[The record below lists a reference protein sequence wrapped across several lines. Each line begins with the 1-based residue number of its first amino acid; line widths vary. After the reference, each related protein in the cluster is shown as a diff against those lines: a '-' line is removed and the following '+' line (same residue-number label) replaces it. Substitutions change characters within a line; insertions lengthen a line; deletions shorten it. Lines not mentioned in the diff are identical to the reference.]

1 MELFTVDSD
10 NVIGGYFVSG
20 RVTYGFAIEHL
31 APLISRLDIQRDPL
45 NIRFYSRLEL
55 DIEKGCIM
63 PPITVALIGDHLTPN
78 LTSEEV
84 KNLITN
90 NIDEAFILDGIQR
103 LNTLLRVEQ
112 KNVLDHDRSMYVNF
126 IIAGS
131 RDKLLYR
138 MITLNNGQKPMSAR
152 HQIDVLSDAFFDFD
166 NIDLQLITEKK
177 NGRVRAPSEFKK
189 SDFVRGYI
197 AYLSNSVNIDNQKI
211 IEEKMDELIA
221 AKIIESDIA
230 ERQID
235 FSDVVGLIHKFSES
249 EKLREWIRGQNNFVG
264 FCVGIRGSGLALQ
277 GAALEEIEQ
286 AVNQFEL
293 AFKSINVSKVNL
305 GKVRRETV
313 AKFIEQ
319 YQSLK
324 ELDEY
329 ALLDQITEW
338 I

>member
-20 RVTYGFAIEHL
+20 RVNYGYAIDHF

-45 NIRFYSRLEL
+45 NIRFYSRLET
-55 DIEKGCIM
+55 DIERGCIM
-63 PPITVALIGDHLTPN
+63 PPITVALIGDHLATN
-78 LTSEEV
+78 LSDAAVKKLIEE
-84 KNLITN
+84 
-90 NIDEAFILDGIQR
+90 NINVAFILDGIQR
-103 LNTLLRVEQ
+103 LNTLLRVNA
-112 KNVLDHDRSMYVNF
+112 KGVLDRKRSMYVNF

-166 NIDLQLITEKK
+166 DVGLKLITEK
-177 NGRVRAPSEFKK
+177 NNSRVRAPDEFKK
-189 SDFVRGYI
+189 SDFVKGYI

-230 ERQID
+230 ERKID
-235 FSDVVGLIHKFSES
+235 FSDIVQLIYKFSES
-249 EKLREWIRGQNNFVG
+249 ERLHSWIRVQNNFVG
-264 FCVGIRGSGLALQ
+264 FCVGVRTSARLFQTAPVG
-277 GAALEEIEQ
+277 EIEMSI
-286 AVNQFEL
+286 AQFEL

-305 GKVRRETV
+305 GKVRREVV
-313 AKFIEQ
+313 AKYIEQ
-319 YQSLK
+319 FEKLNG
-324 ELDEY
+324 LDEY